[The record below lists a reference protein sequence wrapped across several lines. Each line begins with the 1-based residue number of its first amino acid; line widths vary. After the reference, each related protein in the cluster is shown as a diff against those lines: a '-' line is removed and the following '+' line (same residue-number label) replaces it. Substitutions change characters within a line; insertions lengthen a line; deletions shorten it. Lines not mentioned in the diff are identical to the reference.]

1 MVIETGQIHIQK
13 SHKSKEKNQ
22 MINIVLVEP
31 EIPQNAGNIIRT
43 CAVTGCK
50 LYMVKPLGFEMDDK
64 HYKRAGLDYFP
75 LSNIVIV
82 DSIDEIFKQNPDGLF
97 YFASTKSK
105 HTYADVKYPDNCF
118 VVFGKESYGL
128 REDLLKAHYDNC
140 IRIPMKAGARS
151 LNLSN
156 SVAIIAYEALRQQ
169 GFPGLL
175 GEGKLTGRK
184 ES

>member
-1 MVIETGQIHIQK
+1 
-13 SHKSKEKNQ
+13 

-31 EIPQNAGNIIRT
+31 EIPQNAGNIVRT
-43 CAVTGCK
+43 CAATGCR
-50 LYMVKPLGFEMDDK
+50 LYMVKPLGFTLDDK

-75 LSNIVIV
+75 LSNITIV
-82 DSIDEIFKQNPDGLF
+82 DSINEIFEKNPNSKF

-105 HTYADVKYPDNCF
+105 HTYAEVAYPDGCF

-128 REDLLKAHYDNC
+128 REDLLKDHYEDC
-140 IRIPMKAGARS
+140 IRVPMKEDARS

-156 SVAIIAYEALRQQ
+156 TVAIIAYEALRQQ
-169 GFPGLL
+169 NFLGLKPD
-175 GEGKLTGRK
+175 GELTGRS